1 MRFFIKLSYK
11 GTNYHG
17 WQIQPNANTIQ
28 QEINKALS
36 SVLNEEIQVMGAGR
50 TDTGVHAKKMFAH
63 FDYNI
68 EFQIE
73 HIIYK
78 LNSLLPS
85 DITVISIFKVRED
98 ANCRFDAL
106 SRTYQYHIINRKD
119 PFNMNAYLVKKALD
133 LEVMNQACQYIIGK
147 KDFSSFAKA
156 NTQTFTN
163 NCNVMFA
170 NWELV
175 DHGLVFTIKSNR
187 FLRNMVRAIVGTLID
202 VGFSKISPDSLF
214 SIIESKDRSSSGTSV
229 PACGLFLMD
238 IEYPKDIIL
247 K

>member
-36 SVLNEEIQVMGAGR
+36 LVLNEEIKVIGAGR

-63 FDYNI
+63 FDYDI

-85 DITVISIFKVRED
+85 DITVLSIFQVRED
-98 ANCRFDAL
+98 ANSRFDAL

-119 PFNMNAYLVKKALD
+119 PFNMNAYLVNKALD
-133 LEVMNQACQYIIGK
+133 LEAMNQACQYIIGK
-147 KDFSSFAKA
+147 KDFSSFSKA
-156 NTQTFTN
+156 NTQNFTN
-163 NCNVMFA
+163 NCDVMFA
-170 NWELV
+170 NWELT
-175 DHGLVFTIKSNR
+175 DYGLIFTIKSNR

-202 VGFSKISPDSLF
+202 VGFSKISADSLF
-214 SIIESKDRSSSGTSV
+214 TIIAAKDRSFSGTSV
-229 PACGLFLMD
+229 PAWTFLD
-238 IEYPKDIIL
+238 GY
-247 K
+247 

>member
-28 QEINKALS
+28 QEINKAISL
-36 SVLNEEIQVMGAGR
+36 VLNEEIQVIGAGR

-85 DITVISIFKVRED
+85 DITVLSIFKVRED
-98 ANCRFDAL
+98 ANSRFDAL
-106 SRTYQYHIINRKD
+106 SRTYQYNVINRKD

-147 KDFSSFAKA
+147 KDFSSFSKA

-163 NCNVMFA
+163 NCDVTFA
-170 NWELV
+170 NWELA
-175 DHGLVFTIKSNR
+175 DCGYIFTIKSNR

-214 SIIESKDRSSSGTSV
+214 SIIAAKDRSFSGTSV

-238 IEYPKDIIL
+238 IEYSKEIII